1 MWLEAMEE
9 IDEVEV
15 EFWETIRGKDAEK
28 NERIQE
34 ETPRDGSPAPDYS

>member
-15 EFWETIRGKDAEK
+15 EFWETIRGKDAET

-34 ETPRDGSPAPDYS
+34 EAPRDGTATGDYS